1 MSTTVTLTGA
11 LPFLVLVAAL
21 LAYPLSSLL
30 LSLYRRSVQR
40 GMASVGGGTV
50 APAAAVARRPPAAA
64 LHIELPRTARPA
76 ARQGPPSTLWR
87 LATNSRWLAA
97 AAYSAGG
104 VAFAAIMTAGWLLA
118 TRDSAIVWIK
128 LLVLFWTYCWPGVLP
143 ILLVAAYDRTR
154 QFFVFAGYFAVLVAL
169 FAIAL
174 ARNPG
179 MGVHELPLHWI
190 LTNAPPTL
198 LVLAFLARPIR
209 AVGSLV
215 LAFLIVAAIGS
226 QSLLSLAAANETLL
240 RAVAGF
246 GFRLGLGA
254 NAVFVGMIL
263 VGMLT
268 FATLFGWPLLRWIG
282 RRYERKQAS
291 DQSLMIDAQWLLFGL
306 VQSIGLVFEG
316 AAWILTG
323 LVAFAGFR
331 LVSQIAMRH
340 AVAAMGTAAA
350 PPQTLLLLRVFAL
363 GKRSEQLFDR
373 LRRHWQ
379 YVGNTTMIA
388 GPDLVTGT
396 IEPHEFLAFLSGRMA
411 RQFIRDA
418 ADLERRIAT
427 ADRAPDHDGRY
438 RISEFFCHDD
448 TWQMT
453 MERLALDADAIL
465 MDLRSFSPDNRGC
478 IFELG
483 RLLDGIDLT
492 RVLFLIDW
500 STDRGFLE
508 ATLQELW
515 QHVGVDSPNQSAVS
529 PTVRIFEV
537 TRQDEG
543 ELTSLLQL
551 LLDRGDSSTGR

>member
-40 GMASVGGGTV
+40 GMASVAGGSAT
-50 APAAAVARRPPAAA
+50 PAAAASRRQPVAALRIDLPPA
-64 LHIELPRTARPA
+64 ARPA
-76 ARQGPPSTLWR
+76 ARQGPPSPLWQ
-87 LATNSRWLAA
+87 LATNGRWRAA

-104 VAFAAIMTAGWLLA
+104 FAFAAIMTAGWLLA
-118 TRDSAIVWIK
+118 TRDPAIVWIK

-154 QFFVFAGYFAVLVAL
+154 QSFVVGGYFAVLLAL

-179 MGVHELPLHWI
+179 MAMHELPLHWI

-226 QSLLSLAAANETLL
+226 QALLSLAAANETWL
-240 RAVAGF
+240 RGIATFA
-246 GFRLGLGA
+246 FRLGLGA

-263 VGMLT
+263 AGMLA
-268 FATLFGWPLLRWIG
+268 FAAGLGWPLLAWIG
-282 RRYERKQAS
+282 RRYEQKKTS

-316 AAWILTG
+316 AAWIVTG
-323 LVAFAGFR
+323 LVAFTAFR
-331 LVSQIAMRH
+331 LVSRAAMRR

-350 PPQTLLLLRVFAL
+350 RPQTLLLLRVFAL
-363 GKRSEQLFDR
+363 GKRSERLFDR

-418 ADLERRIAT
+418 ADLERRLAT
-427 ADRAPDHDGRY
+427 VDRTPDHDGRY

-453 MERLALDADAIL
+453 MERLARDADAIL
-465 MDLRSFSPDNRGC
+465 MDLRSFSPDNGGC

-483 RLLDGIDLT
+483 RLLDGIDLR
-492 RVLFLIDW
+492 RVLFLVDE

-515 QHVGVDSPNQSAVS
+515 QKLGADSPNQSALS
-529 PTVRIFEV
+529 PAARIFEV
-537 TRQDEG
+537 ARQDER
-543 ELTSLLQL
+543 ELAGLLQL
-551 LLDRGDSSTGR
+551 LLGQEDSSGG